1 MNINYR
7 RYQHTDIH
15 GLIEL
20 MFELG
25 YPTEEVEFQNTVYEI
40 TKQGGA
46 IFIAE
51 DGKRVIGSCC
61 AVIDARLAEG
71 ISGEIVSLV
80 VSQEARGLGVGRQL
94 VQISE
99 KWIGTRV
106 NKIKIRANVIR
117 NDAHN
122 FYNHLGY
129 KEMKEQKIFIKIIP

>member
-7 RYQHTDIH
+7 RYQEKDIH
-15 GLIEL
+15 GLIKL

-25 YPTEEVEFQNTVYEI
+25 YPTEEGKFTGTINEI

-46 IFIAE
+46 IFIAKAE
-51 DGKRVIGSCC
+51 DRVVGSSC

-71 ISGEIVSLV
+71 ITGEIVSLV
-80 VSQEARGLGVGRQL
+80 VSQDCRGLGVGKQL

-99 KWIGTRV
+99 EWLCTQV

-122 FYNHLGY
+122 FYKHLGY
-129 KEMKEQKIFIKIIP
+129 REMKEQKIFIKTAP